1 MSTCPNAKTTMSIQA
16 TMSTQATMATQDEFI
31 AIPPAE
37 LKELQREHENDM
49 DIPAPA
55 TTKRASKRPNRLQK
69 GQVVIV
75 YFLRTDGTKGVI
87 CRVPGSSNAYLPAT
101 HLLGDD
107 SLVQR
112 LMQRVQF
119 NGDEFEQ
126 WEGTPNEVPIY
137 ARVTKTGYKFVHGKK
152 RQRTTLAEITEAE
165 YENQVHAAEEQVLA
179 IPKGSLQRVT
189 VVRPAFSRGKKNEI
203 CGLKVVFDSLYP
215 GVEALIHFTEIEAG
229 LSRVLEVQQGDVL
242 RVRVT
247 RSRAVNGQAQLVV
260 SEKKVSDEFLQAHGV
275 N

>member
-1 MSTCPNAKTTMSIQA
+1 MP
-16 TMSTQATMATQDEFI
+16 TQAEFI

-37 LKELQREHENDM
+37 LNELQREYENDM

-55 TTKRASKRPNRLQK
+55 TTKRASKRRTRLQK
-69 GQVVIV
+69 GQVVVV

-101 HLLGDD
+101 HLLGGD

-119 NGDEFEQ
+119 DQRDEFEQ
-126 WEGTPNEVPIY
+126 WEGTPNQEPIY
-137 ARVTKTGYKFVHGKK
+137 ARVTKAGYKFVHGKK
-152 RQRTTLAEITEAE
+152 RPRTTLAEITEAE
-165 YENQVHAAEEQVLA
+165 YENHVHAAEEQVLA

-189 VVRPAFSRGKKNEI
+189 VVRSAFSRGKKNEI
-203 CGLKVVFDSLYP
+203 CGLKVAFESLYP
-215 GVEALIHFTEIEAG
+215 GVEALIHVSEFEGGAEGVAEA
-229 LSRVLEVQQGDVL
+229 QAGDVL

-247 RSRAVNGQAQLVV
+247 RSRAVNGQARFVV

-275 N
+275 M

>member
-16 TMSTQATMATQDEFI
+16 TMSTQDEFI

-37 LKELQREHENDM
+37 LQALQPEHLNDM
-49 DIPAPA
+49 DVPASA
-55 TTKRASKRPNRLQK
+55 TTKRASARRNRLQK
-69 GQVVIV
+69 GQVVVV

-101 HLLGDD
+101 HLLGGD

-119 NGDEFEQ
+119 HGDEFEQ

-137 ARVTKTGYKFVHGKK
+137 ARVTKTGYKYVHGKK
-152 RQRTTLAEITEAE
+152 RPRTTLAEIAEAE

-189 VVRPAFSRGKKNEI
+189 VVRPAFSRGKKNEV
-203 CGLKVVFDSLYP
+203 CGLKVVFESLYP

-229 LSRVLEVQQGDVL
+229 LSRVLEVRPGDVL

-260 SEKKVSDEFLQAHGV
+260 SEKRLSNEFLQAHGL